1 MSDQN
6 APAPLTEGVIV
17 AETRLGKF
25 QIVARG
31 AGFALLADEPV
42 AVGGLGSGPDPYD
55 LLSSALGACTA
66 MTIRLYAERKG
77 WPLARVQVGVRHTRA
92 TLETRDRFERAISLE
107 GPLDDAQRARLLEI
121 AERCPVHQTLERGA
135 EIQTSLSAPASPAP
149 DGSQHMRDMQQACVS
164 AG

>member
-1 MSDQN
+1 MSDQS
-6 APAPLTEGVIV
+6 APAPITQGVIV

-25 QIVARG
+25 QVLARG
-31 AGFALLADEPV
+31 PGFALLADEPG

-66 MTIRLYAERKG
+66 MTIRLYADRKE
-77 WPLARVQVGVRHTRA
+77 WPLARVQVDVRHQRA
-92 TLETRDRFERAISLE
+92 TLQTRDRFERAISLE

-135 EIQTSLSAPASPAP
+135 ELSRS
-149 DGSQHMRDMQQACVS
+149 
-164 AG
+164 